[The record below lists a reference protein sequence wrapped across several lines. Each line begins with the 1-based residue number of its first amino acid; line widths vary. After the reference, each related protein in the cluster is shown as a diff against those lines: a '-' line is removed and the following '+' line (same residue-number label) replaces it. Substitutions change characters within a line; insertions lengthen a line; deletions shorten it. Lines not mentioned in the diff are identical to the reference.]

1 MNDVYEN
8 LEDYNPEKKRKL
20 LIVFDDITA
29 DLEANKKSSPTVF
42 ELSEEAEY

>member
-1 MNDVYEN
+1 MDDVYEN

-29 DLEANKKSSPTVF
+29 DLEANKKSSPIVF
-42 ELSEEAEY
+42 EFSEEAEY